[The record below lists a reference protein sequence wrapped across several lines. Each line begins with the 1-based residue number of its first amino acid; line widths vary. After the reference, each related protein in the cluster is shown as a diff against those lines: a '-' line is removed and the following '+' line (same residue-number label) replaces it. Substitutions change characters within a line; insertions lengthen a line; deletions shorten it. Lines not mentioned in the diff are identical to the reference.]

1 MMTPADRNFDLVINK
16 RDLDYVMCSSNH
28 IDSRMNM
35 YRDEVERVLRLG
47 DLKDENGDSE
57 NNEGGE
63 GKGGTTT
70 TPSTAKKSTRKDKK
84 KSATTT
90 TAKKNKNKKNN
101 PPPAGW

>member
-70 TPSTAKKSTRKDKK
+70 TLSMVKNATRKDKK
-84 KSATTT
+84 KSVTT
-90 TAKKNKNKKNN
+90 TAENKKEEEE
-101 PPPAGW
+101 PPSSVGW

>member
-1 MMTPADRNFDLVINK
+1 MTPADRNFDLVINK

-70 TPSTAKKSTRKDKK
+70 TLSMVKNATRKDKK
-84 KSATTT
+84 KSVTT
-90 TAKKNKNKKNN
+90 TAANKEEEEE
-101 PPPAGW
+101 PPSSVGW